1 MSSIICHSCGF
12 TNQSGSLYCF
22 RCGAPLSIDMCPYCR
37 SQLPA
42 HLNTCPRCG
51 HPVPRQRLTGYIP
64 AMRAGQQYTDPSLRP
79 WGGLADLGL
88 LFRLLTRKRGPI
100 YQASPAVY
108 ERLSPQTIARSGH
121 YLLIALI
128 LFFIGLATSS
138 TVVALEGH
146 ATSLPASIIA
156 AIVAPVALLVWMR
169 INDRLEPEHVWLVVL
184 AFGWGV
190 FCMLPIIII
199 NTHLIGALGWYG
211 LAGFTEEPIK
221 MLGVYLLATNPRL
234 KSEFNDHLDGL
245 LYGSAAGLGFA
256 FAEDILFIARMLKDD
271 PFLIPLRIM
280 GASLHMFTTGLIGYW
295 LGYLRVHGL
304 PLNFSSAMPAIAFSI
319 FTHMLWNT
327 MAQYLPELVAFI
339 ISAIWGVVLI
349 YFVGK
354 LARDA
359 LVDEYFWGYAH
370 GYAPRE
376 SR

>member
-79 WGGLADLGL
+79 RGGLADLGL

-121 YLLIALI
+121 YLLIALAI
-128 LFFIGLATSS
+128 FFIGVATAS
-138 TVVALEGH
+138 TVIALEGY
-146 ATSLPASIIA
+146 AAMLPASIIA
-156 AIVAPVALLVWMR
+156 AIVPPVAFLVWMR
-169 INDRLEPEHVWLVVL
+169 INDRLEPEPVWLVGL

-190 FCMLPIIII
+190 FSLLPAIII
-199 NTHLIGALGWYG
+199 NTPLIIALGWSG

-256 FAEDILFIARMLKDD
+256 FAENILYIARGLESV
-271 PFLIPLRIM
+271 PILIPVRIM
-280 GASLHMFTTGLIGYW
+280 TMSMHMFTTGLIGYW

-304 PLNFSSAMPAIAFSI
+304 PLHFSSAMPAIAFSI

-327 MAQYLPELVAFI
+327 MAQYLQLIGLI
-339 ISAIWGVVLI
+339 IVFIWGPVLI
-349 YFVGK
+349 YYLSK